1 MQTMPEGGW
10 LCGEAQVEHLKVS
23 YKIRVCLIKGWSE
36 LLPFSVAAKAI
47 P

>member
-1 MQTMPEGGW
+1 MRTVPERGW
-10 LCGEAQVEHLKVS
+10 LCGGVQVEHLKVS
-23 YKIRVCLIKGWSE
+23 YTIRVCLIKGWSK